1 MIQKYERKRYY
12 VAPTDTMKAEAK
24 TSNETAM
31 NKQSTTR
38 PLKTL
43 LGEKAQNIVIGQNEE
58 VNLVYEK
65 TWQRFVYQ

>member
-31 NKQSTTR
+31 NKQATTR

-43 LGEKAQNIVIGQNEE
+43 LGDKTANIVVGQNEE
-58 VNLVYEK
+58 V
-65 TWQRFVYQ
+65 TSI

>member
-31 NKQSTTR
+31 NKQ
-38 PLKTL
+38 
-43 LGEKAQNIVIGQNEE
+43 EI
-58 VNLVYEK
+58 
-65 TWQRFVYQ
+65 TWLDTCIM